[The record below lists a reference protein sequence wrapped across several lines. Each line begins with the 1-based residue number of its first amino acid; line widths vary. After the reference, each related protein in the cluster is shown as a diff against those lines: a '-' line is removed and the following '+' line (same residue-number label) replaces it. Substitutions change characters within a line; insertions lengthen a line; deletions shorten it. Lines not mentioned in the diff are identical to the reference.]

1 MSFNHPPIWPWQ
13 FSSCWFQDLKCSAKS
28 INKLFLNS
36 PLSSEITTLGA
47 PNTAIQYFMKMLK
60 NFSFRL
66 EFTTAAALKRVALSV
81 ICNNS
86 TLLICFS
93 SVENTSLNHLDME
106 NLSIRFKLGCSY
118 SKKFIQI
125 FNFVN
130 FPKFIFIYVIYSQNY
145 PLDLFSFPIYQ
156 NCLFYHYIPFVC

>member
-1 MSFNHPPIWPWQ
+1 MWYYYYQELFFICFTKNCIMSFNHPPIWPWQ

-47 PNTAIQYFMKMLK
+47 SNIAIQYFMKMLE

-81 ICNNS
+81 ICNKS
-86 TLLICFS
+86 TLLICFNTA
-93 SVENTSLNHLDME
+93 EDTSLNSLDME
-106 NLSIRFKLGCSY
+106 NLSIRFQLGCSY
-118 SKKFIQI
+118 
-125 FNFVN
+125 
-130 FPKFIFIYVIYSQNY
+130 
-145 PLDLFSFPIYQ
+145 
-156 NCLFYHYIPFVC
+156 